1 QRGLFL
7 KSHDDVEKTGNEG
20 HGKLLTV
27 CNTCAELKEL
37 RDMAIEQRVVMQMLK
52 EKLSEQAAA
61 LKSTQDELSA
71 TKNELQ
77 QQKYEQQT
85 LKNDVQQLK
94 SEQQT
99 LKNEVQ
105 QLKYEQQTLKNE
117 VQRVTSE
124 LETVRRENSALSSQL
139 TAFESRMMLV
149 EKTLDDDAKR
159 PKVAFSVGLSDSG
172 AVGPFNAA
180 TTLVYKKVFY
190 NLGGAYNPITGI
202 FTAPTKGVYYLRFT
216 AFDYRANIVT
226 GITMYHNQ
234 KSVLHAGTHPSGRNE
249 YFSNAI
255 VLEMEEGDVV
265 YMKIPANYN
274 LYDNASNPCTLT
286 GFLLFPL

>member
-1 QRGLFL
+1 VRGVLM
-7 KSHDDVEKTGNEG
+7 KSEQDDVEKTGNEE
-20 HGKLLTV
+20 HGKQLTV

-37 RDMAIEQRVVMQMLK
+37 RDMATEQRVVMQMLK
-52 EKLSEQAAA
+52 EKLSEQAA
-61 LKSTQDELSA
+61 ELSA

-94 SEQQT
+94 SEKET
-99 LKNEVQ
+99 LKNE
-105 QLKYEQQTLKNE
+105 LK
-117 VQRVTSE
+117 RVTSE
-124 LETVRRENSALSSQL
+124 LETVRRENSALNSQI
-139 TAFESRMMLV
+139 TVFESRMMLV
-149 EKTLDDDAKR
+149 EKTLEDDAKR
-159 PKVAFSVGLSDSG
+159 PKVAFSVGLTDSG
-172 AVGPFNAA
+172 AVGPFNVE

-216 AFDYRANIVT
+216 AFDHRPNIVT

-234 KSVLHAGTHPSGRNE
+234 KSVLHAGTWPDRNA
-249 YFSNAI
+249 YYSNAI

-265 YMKIPANYN
+265 YMKIPKTYH
-274 LYDNASNPCTLT
+274 LFDNANNSCTLT